1 MIDVPKYDPLVPKKV
16 EDLIGNNELWTNLK
30 KQICDGTS
38 SHIVLD
44 GPPGCGKSLFL
55 RLALSGFLTLR
66 IDCTANSG
74 LRDVRDMLHNFARGS
89 RSMDGKHR
97 WIILERAD
105 SLIADTQAF
114 LRRMLETT
122 SGSTRV
128 VFECRDGGAL
138 TEPILSRCT
147 LYHANAPLDTEISYE
162 IQRRTE
168 FTLPSTQ
175 IPSLCALSFGNVRL
189 AIQNALA
196 ARWCSAAATAA
207 GTATSTSIVAHE
219 HIHELLKKRPT
230 RIEDEKEWMLWAIEA
245 ETVCRNNG
253 IDLRDVLRLGWKLH
267 PIVNNICN
275 TWSRLGGT
283 SSRTLFFD
291 AVHALRSV

>member
-1 MIDVPKYDPLVPKKV
+1 MLDSAKYDPHSPKKV
-16 EDLIGNNELWTNLK
+16 EDLVGNNELWATLK
-30 KQICDGTS
+30 KQISDGTA

-55 RLALSGFLTLR
+55 RLLLSGFHTLR

-74 LRDVRDMLHNFARGS
+74 LRDVREMLHNFARGS
-89 RSMDGKHR
+89 RSPDGRHR
-97 WIILERAD
+97 WIVLERAD

-147 LYHANAPLDTEISYE
+147 LFHANTPLDTEILYE
-162 IQRRTE
+162 IQRRTD
-168 FTLPSTQ
+168 FKLPSEQ
-175 IPSLCALSFGNVRL
+175 VARVCEMSFGNMRL

-196 ARWCSAAATAA
+196 LRWCGDIAS
-207 GTATSTSIVAHE
+207 SQHNVVHD
-219 HIHELLKKRPT
+219 LLRKRPDGSDA
-230 RIEDEKEWMLWAIEA
+230 RAWMMWAIET
-245 ETVCRNNG
+245 ENTCRNNG
-253 IDLRDVLRLGWKLH
+253 IDLRDILRLGWKLH

-291 AVHALRSV
+291 AINALRLV

>member
-1 MIDVPKYDPLVPKKV
+1 MLDSAKYDPHVPKKI
-16 EDLIGNNELWTNLK
+16 EDLIGNNELWANLK
-30 KQICDGTS
+30 KQICEGTA

-55 RLALSGFLTLR
+55 RLVLSGFHTLR

-89 RSMDGKHR
+89 RSPDGRHR
-97 WIILERAD
+97 WVVLERAD

-128 VFECRDGGAL
+128 IFECRDGGAL

-147 LYHANAPLDTEISYE
+147 LFHANAPHETEIVYE

-168 FTLPSTQ
+168 FLLPSEQ
-175 IPSLCALSFGNVRL
+175 VPLLCEMSFGNVRL

-196 ARWCSAAATAA
+196 IRWCGTSAPN
-207 GTATSTSIVAHE
+207 GLVYD
-219 HIHELLKKRPT
+219 LLKKRPSDA
-230 RIEDEKEWMLWAIEA
+230 DEKAWMLWAIDTESA
-245 ETVCRNNG
+245 CRING
-253 IDLRDVLRLGWKLH
+253 IDLRDVLRHGWKLH
-267 PIVNNICN
+267 PIVTNICS

-291 AVHALRSV
+291 AIHALRG